1 MKKTF
6 QVNINGKIYHIDED
20 AYTLLQDYL
29 SQLRDAFPGEEGQEI
44 VSDIESRISEHFDQ
58 RVASGVLVI
67 VIDDVNHVISIMGRP
82 DEISDEA
89 GFETEVPREGARPAP
104 ASAPAASGQSSAS
117 GVSPYTGTTPP
128 PFHKKLFRDERH
140 KVFGGVLA
148 GLAQYLNW
156 DVTVLRILTVVATIS
171 LAGWGLFWTII
182 LIYLVCWMV
191 IPAARTPRQILEM
204 RGEPV
209 TVDNV
214 GQTVISNAEPPVAP
228 VPEGNGA
235 VNFINNIFLVV
246 GRVILVILGFI
257 GGIVGL
263 STGIVGLVIIAGIC
277 CLYFGSSA
285 SLLSSFDISMSTPYL
300 EGWGLALILFSVAL
314 PAFCLCRAGIGTLF
328 KAPRMSWPAVVAVIV
343 LEVLMIVGACVLM
356 NFSTAYDFD
365 TFVSMPPVP
374 VVPSFP
380 AVALCVLP
388 ALALLPVICI

>member
-20 AYTLLQDYL
+20 AYTLLQNYL

-44 VSDIESRISEHFDQ
+44 VGDIESRISEHFDQ
-58 RVASGVLVI
+58 RIASGVLVI

-89 GFETEVPREGARPAP
+89 GFEADTHSEGSRPAP
-104 ASAPAASGQSSAS
+104 APAPAGSQSSSA
-117 GVSPYTGTTPP
+117 GVPPYTGTTPP
-128 PFHKKLFRDERH
+128 PFSKKLFRDERH

-171 LAGWGLFWTII
+171 LAGWGLFWSVI

-214 GQTVISNAEPPVAP
+214 GQTVINNAEPPVAP
-228 VPEGNGA
+228 VPQGNGA

-246 GRVILVILGFI
+246 GRVILVILGFVS
-257 GGIVGL
+257 GIVGL
-263 STGIVGLVIIAGIC
+263 STAIVGLVVIAGIC
-277 CLYFGSSA
+277 CLYFASSE
-285 SLLSSFDISMSTPYL
+285 SLLSAFDISMATPYL
-300 EGWGLALILFSVAL
+300 EGWGIALILFSVAL
-314 PAFCLCRAGIGTLF
+314 PAFCLCRVGIGTLF
-328 KAPRMSWPAVVAVIV
+328 KAPGMSLPAVVAVIV
-343 LEVLMIVGACVLM
+343 LEVLMIIGACVLM
-356 NFSTAYDFD
+356 NLSDSYCYATFDSFASST
-365 TFVSMPPVP
+365 VHPVIY
-374 VVPSFP
+374 
-380 AVALCVLP
+380 ALP
-388 ALALLPVICI
+388 ALALLPIICI